1 MADEFARPEET
12 LASRREREEN
22 RRFAASLR
30 SASDVLNKQSNE
42 MKLLLPKLILKR
54 RSIDSE
60 IAMNQKLIAN
70 DAILLQVTRDRITSA
85 QGEVSFRKQ
94 LQSTLA
100 KELEEKRKALIQVT
114 PDLNLAKMQQD
125 TAREALTLKEAELRS
140 AQDNLTA
147 KTSGRDITQSELD
160 RVMTL
165 YADQVNADILA
176 GKGAS
181 AAQKALRQRR
191 DELTSALELYQQD
204 IQQSQ
209 DSVDG
214 LLDATSHLQAQMHQA
229 AAEVDKLAFEAT
241 GLTNEIKDLE
251 DTITRNDDVLSKLP
265 VEIQSLTL
273 QAQRLSDSIQ
283 EKEINIAQLKLD
295 KLNTVAQAFTKVG
308 EALIQL
314 REKIFSIQQELGTTF
329 GTAINVAAGALVNR
343 VTSFFSSGPLLS
355 FQESIDAVNAFQK
368 EFGGLLTRGEAQ
380 RIAQASKLL
389 GVSAET
395 FVKAQRSFLL
405 VGGDVTKNTFIGQFR
420 AAGLTAANAL
430 KFAAEN
436 ANLVAIAGSKYANEL
451 ARAAANAQR
460 IGIGLDRTEALA
472 DGIVGDFEGALE
484 RFSELRAMGVEVD
497 FNRLAAVAGT
507 GTPQEVLSELQGQL
521 GGNQNLLNEL
531 QRNRFLKV
539 SLERDLGLNVA
550 EITRLAGGEAAK
562 SPEETQAEKDR
573 TVRDQILERVGTV
586 VKGIGSLIVAFAGL
600 NGFILANTIATNAN
614 TVAMGTTGPTGLLSK
629 LLSKPALGGLSTL
642 GKAGAIGGGLALGTG
657 GVMLGANQVKKGNT
671 VGGVGLGALGGG
683 LGLALAL
690 APFTGGTSLLAAG
703 ALGAL
708 GGGAAAYG
716 LGQGMATGGLIT
728 GPGTATSD
736 NILTP
741 TSPGE
746 FVVNAKATKAYGS
759 DMLDNIN
766 KGTFTPPQ
774 APAVN
779 NVVNVNMDKMEA
791 KLDKLAAAFSNM
803 RIDMDGNTV
812 GRVSLNAR
820 SPLDRLSVVG

>member
-204 IQQSQ
+204 IQ
-209 DSVDG
+209 
-214 LLDATSHLQAQMHQA
+214 QAQMHQA

>member
-380 RIAQASKLL
+380 RIAQASKLAIQYF
-389 GVSAET
+389 SRM
-395 FVKAQRSFLL
+395 FKSF
-405 VGGDVTKNTFIGQFR
+405 
-420 AAGLTAANAL
+420 
-430 KFAAEN
+430 
-436 ANLVAIAGSKYANEL
+436 
-451 ARAAANAQR
+451 
-460 IGIGLDRTEALA
+460 
-472 DGIVGDFEGALE
+472 
-484 RFSELRAMGVEVD
+484 
-497 FNRLAAVAGT
+497 
-507 GTPQEVLSELQGQL
+507 
-521 GGNQNLLNEL
+521 
-531 QRNRFLKV
+531 
-539 SLERDLGLNVA
+539 
-550 EITRLAGGEAAK
+550 
-562 SPEETQAEKDR
+562 
-573 TVRDQILERVGTV
+573 
-586 VKGIGSLIVAFAGL
+586 
-600 NGFILANTIATNAN
+600 
-614 TVAMGTTGPTGLLSK
+614 
-629 LLSKPALGGLSTL
+629 
-642 GKAGAIGGGLALGTG
+642 
-657 GVMLGANQVKKGNT
+657 
-671 VGGVGLGALGGG
+671 
-683 LGLALAL
+683 
-690 APFTGGTSLLAAG
+690 
-703 ALGAL
+703 
-708 GGGAAAYG
+708 
-716 LGQGMATGGLIT
+716 
-728 GPGTATSD
+728 SD
-736 NILTP
+736 
-741 TSPGE
+741 
-746 FVVNAKATKAYGS
+746 
-759 DMLDNIN
+759 
-766 KGTFTPPQ
+766 
-774 APAVN
+774 
-779 NVVNVNMDKMEA
+779 
-791 KLDKLAAAFSNM
+791 
-803 RIDMDGNTV
+803 
-812 GRVSLNAR
+812 
-820 SPLDRLSVVG
+820 